1 MGRDGERIVKGEGE
15 MRKRREEEDEEERD
29 DWEGGEREEGKI
41 DLKERKGIL
50 EEENMGKERREEESI
65 V

>member
-1 MGRDGERIVKGEGE
+1 